1 MATIK
6 DVARIAG
13 VSSAMVSRYL
23 NDGYVSAE
31 KRPLIAAAIEQCG
44 YRPSQ
49 QARNLRRGHSRLVG
63 VVVPRINSETVARI
77 TAGIEQGLSARGYQM
92 LLANTDNHAEL
103 EITYLDLF
111 AAYPVDGLIL
121 VGSTVTEAHAAF
133 IASCPVPVVVVGQ
146 RYEGVGCVLHDD
158 YGAAR
163 DLASRLAAARPG
175 ATFSYLAVDPADVAV
190 GVHRR
195 EGFEAGLAERGVSLD
210 PALVRRCDFSAESG
224 LAVAGRLLDDSL
236 DSGHKID
243 CICCSTDLI
252 AAGAL
257 RAVEERGLHVGGDGP
272 LVTGFGDNRV
282 VSMLTGGIPTVHFA
296 YRTSGV
302 KSAEML
308 VERIEDPGAV
318 QSSTV
323 MGYRIEGI

>member
-31 KRPLIAAAIEQCG
+31 KRPIIAAAIEECG

-49 QARNLRRGHSRLVG
+49 QARSLRRGRSRLVG
-63 VVVPRINSETVARI
+63 VVVPRINSESVARI
-77 TAGIEQGLSARGYQM
+77 TAGIEQGLSGRGYQM
-92 LLANTDNHAEL
+92 LLANTDNQPEQEL
-103 EITYLDLF
+103 AYLDLF
-111 AAYPVDGLIL
+111 AGYPVDGLIL
-121 VGSTVTEAHAAF
+121 VGSVVSDAHSAF
-133 IASCPVPVVVVGQ
+133 LASCPVPAVVVGQ
-146 RYEGVGCVLHDD
+146 RFDGVSCVLHDD

-163 DLASRLAAARPG
+163 DLASRLAASAPD
-175 ATFSYLAVDPADVAV
+175 ATFAYLSVDPADVAV
-190 GVHRR
+190 GVRRR
-195 EGFEAGLAERGVSLD
+195 EGFEAGLAERGAVLD

-224 LAVAGRLLDDSL
+224 LAVTRRLLDDRDRL
-236 DSGHKID
+236 GAKID
-243 CICCSTDLI
+243 FICCSTDLI

-257 RAVEERGLHVGGDGP
+257 RAVAERRWKDGMTRP
-272 LVTGFGDNRV
+272 TVTGFGDNRI

-308 VERIEDPGAV
+308 VDLVEDPKSMA
-318 QSSTV
+318 SSTI